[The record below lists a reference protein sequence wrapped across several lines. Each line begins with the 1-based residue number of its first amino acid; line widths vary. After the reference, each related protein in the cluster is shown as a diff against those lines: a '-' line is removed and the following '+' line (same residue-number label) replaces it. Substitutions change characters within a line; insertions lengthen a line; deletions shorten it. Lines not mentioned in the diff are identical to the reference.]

1 MNLEHEQVVQHQS
14 RTGEDRYIGGR
25 SNRYCVT
32 EIASLYYTFLFLRF
46 FFSFFPFYSTSS
58 SRFIRGLC
66 PFFLFWSLIRLER
79 TMRFERCELRAINPL
94 KHRLPQRAPLSFD
107 AVVLRRRV
115 VEWMLPHGYS
125 QWIVYRKGSCI
136 LRYGCRYVAGCS
148 VTLRCSINVI
158 YSSWNVFDL
167 RHSRSVYARTSRVS
181 ELKSNDTNSH
191 VWRLRF

>member
-46 FFSFFPFYSTSS
+46 FFSFLPFYSTSS

-66 PFFLFWSLIRLER
+66 LFFLFWSLIRLER

-107 AVVLRRRV
+107 AVV
-115 VEWMLPHGYS
+115 S
-125 QWIVYRKGSCI
+125 SS
-136 LRYGCRYVAGCS
+136 GCCRM
-148 VTLRCSINVI
+148 VI
-158 YSSWNVFDL
+158 PN
-167 RHSRSVYARTSRVS
+167 
-181 ELKSNDTNSH
+181 E
-191 VWRLRF
+191 

>member
-25 SNRYCVT
+25 SNRYCVSK
-32 EIASLYYTFLFLRF
+32 IASLYYTSLFPRF
-46 FFSFFPFYSTSS
+46 FFSFFPFFNFFFSFYSWCM
-58 SRFIRGLC
+58 I
-66 PFFLFWSLIRLER
+66 FFLFWPLVRLER

-125 QWIVYRKGSCI
+125 QWIVYRKESCI
-136 LRYGCRYVAGCS
+136 LWCGCRYIAGCS
-148 VTLRCSINVI
+148 VTLWCSTNVI

-167 RHSRSVYARTSRVS
+167 MHSRSVYARTSRVT
-181 ELKSNDTNSH
+181 DTNSH
-191 VWRLRF
+191 V